1 MEPIRTLF
9 TAGPSHAGALLPEG
23 LRTKYDGEF
32 SFPDVPEDRPYV
44 VANFVSTIDGVV
56 TFNIPGHSEGSQVSV
71 QNEGDRFI
79 MGLLRASADA
89 IVIGSS
95 TVEATD
101 TRALWL
107 AEAIYPPARDLYRE
121 YRKHVLKK
129 PEHALIVIISG
140 SGSLDLGRAVFQT
153 PSVRV
158 LIITSARGKQNLA
171 EKGSEALQLVE
182 VKTLRDA
189 DGRIAPSAILKLLRE
204 EYGAR
209 LVLHEGGPTL
219 LGQFFTEAVIDELF
233 LTIAPQ
239 VAGRVPEHPRPG
251 LVSHA
256 EFLPS
261 NAPWMKLVSAKQSQ
275 DYLYLRYRSTPKS
288 R

>member
-23 LRTKYDGEF
+23 LRTKYDGDL
-32 SFPDVPEDRPYV
+32 SFPAVPEGRPYV

-56 TFNIPGHSEGSQVSV
+56 
-71 QNEGDRFI
+71 
-79 MGLLRASADA
+79 
-89 IVIGSS
+89 
-95 TVEATD
+95 
-101 TRALWL
+101 
-107 AEAIYPPARDLYRE
+107 IYPPARDLYRE

-153 PSVRV
+153 PGVRV

-182 VKTLRDA
+182 VKTLPDA
-189 DGRIAPSAILKLLRE
+189 DGPIAPSAILKLLRE

-209 LVLHEGGPTL
+209 LVLHGAGST
-219 LGQFFTEAVIDELF
+219 GRCN
-233 LTIAPQ
+233 TI
-239 VAGRVPEHPRPG
+239 
-251 LVSHA
+251 
-256 EFLPS
+256 
-261 NAPWMKLVSAKQSQ
+261 
-275 DYLYLRYRSTPKS
+275 
-288 R
+288 

>member
-1 MEPIRTLF
+1 
-9 TAGPSHAGALLPEG
+9 
-23 LRTKYDGEF
+23 
-32 SFPDVPEDRPYV
+32 
-44 VANFVSTIDGVV
+44 
-56 TFNIPGHSEGSQVSV
+56 
-71 QNEGDRFI
+71 
-79 MGLLRASADA
+79 
-89 IVIGSS
+89 
-95 TVEATD
+95 
-101 TRALWL
+101 
-107 AEAIYPPARDLYRE
+107 
-121 YRKHVLKK
+121 
-129 PEHALIVIISG
+129 
-140 SGSLDLGRAVFQT
+140 LDLDRAVFQT
-153 PSVRV
+153 SGVRV

-182 VKTLRDA
+182 VKTLPDA

-219 LGQFFTEAVIDELF
+219 LGEFFTERVIDELF

-251 LVSHA
+251 LVSQV

-261 NAPWMKLVSAKQSQ
+261 NAPWMQLVSAKQSQ
-275 DYLYLRYRSTPKS
+275 DYLYLRYRTTPKS